1 MSIRKMSKKQKGFV
15 KDFIETGN
23 ATQAAL
29 LNYDVK
35 DGKVPKERVAESIGS
50 ENLSKPI
57 IQSAIADALPD
68 ELLTRKHLALLNKV
82 DENGEIDVQAVSKG
96 LDMGYKVKGS
106 YAPEKKQIEGSI
118 DTHSDID
125 LEMLATAMA
134 EKLKEEKT

>member
-1 MSIRKMSKKQKGFV
+1 MSKKQKGFV